1 MNFFIYRRNQLYVE
15 DIPLA
20 ALAEKYGTPLYVYS
34 YQTLAK
40 HFRRIVET
48 WRPLPVTVA
57 YSMKA
62 NSNLGILAALRNL
75 GSAVDVVSPGE
86 IYRALKSGFRPG
98 QIIYGGVGKSE
109 ADIDYAVEKKVSL
122 IVADSLDE
130 LRAIDR
136 VSRRRGRMTL
146 AGLRINPEIDPRTHP
161 YIATGLRE
169 SKFGT
174 PYASAPEVFR
184 SAGRLKHIELTAI
197 HQHIGSQIIELKPFL
212 AALKR
217 TSRLVRRL
225 RGLGFPITLLDIGGG
240 IGITYRSEKPF
251 ALEDYARQIQPIIK
265 GLDCRLIL
273 EPGRVI
279 MGNAGILLTRVRYVK
294 TGTKKVFLI
303 VDAAMTDLI
312 RPALYA
318 ADHEIRPVRK
328 TRKHAYGDVV
338 GPVCE
343 TGDFLVR
350 DRRIP
355 RLTSGDLLAVM
366 SAGAYG
372 FTMASNYNSRP
383 RPAEIL
389 VKEGRAYLI
398 RRREQPPD
406 LIRGEIIPEF
416 IRKRK

>member
-1 MNFFIYRRNQLYVE
+1 MNFFIYRRNRLYGE
-15 DIPLA
+15 DVPLT

-34 YQTLAK
+34 YQTMAK
-40 HFRRIVET
+40 HFRRIAET
-48 WRPLPVTVA
+48 WRPHPVTIA

-75 GSAVDVVSPGE
+75 GSAVDAVSSGE
-86 IYRALKSGFRPG
+86 IYRALKAGFRPE

-109 ADIDYAVEKKVSL
+109 ADIDYAVEKKVYL

-130 LRAIDR
+130 LRVIDR
-136 VSRRRGRMTL
+136 VSRRRRRRTL
-146 AGLRINPEIDPRTHP
+146 TGLRVNPDIDPKTHP

-174 PYASAPEVFR
+174 PFADVRNVFR
-184 SAGRLKHIELTAI
+184 HAGRLSHIELAAL
-197 HQHIGSQIIELKPFL
+197 HQHIGSQIIELAPFL
-212 AALKR
+212 AALKK
-217 TSRLVRRL
+217 TSQLVRRL
-225 RGLGFPITLLDIGGG
+225 RGLGFPISLLDIGGG

-251 ALEDYARQIQPIIK
+251 ALEEYARQIQPIIRD
-265 GLDCRLIL
+265 LDCRLIL

-294 TGTKKVFLI
+294 TGTKKIFLI

-318 ADHEIRPVRK
+318 ADHEVRPVRK
-328 TRKHAYGDVV
+328 TRRQAFGDIV

-355 RLTSGDLLAVM
+355 RLGPGDLLAVM

-389 VKEGRAYLI
+389 VKGGQAYLI
-398 RRREQPPD
+398 RRRERPAD
-406 LIRGEIIPEF
+406 LIRGESIPEF
-416 IRKRK
+416 IKER